1 MEKWNYEKPD
11 TIFGTQKDWNQTIV
25 TALNS
30 VVNENNLTHKR
41 LLETLVPL
49 KFKSIIDCLWL
60 YNEFE
65 EIIAGKYC
73 IKFTPDDIN
82 VIIIEGCELEIE
94 NFKEQ

>member
-1 MEKWNYEKPD
+1 MEKWNYQKPD
-11 TIFGTQKDWNQTIV
+11 SIFGTQKDWNQTII
-25 TALNS
+25 TAFNS
-30 VVNENNLTHKR
+30 IVNENNLTHKS

-49 KFKSIIDCLWL
+49 KFKPIIDCLWF

-65 EIIAGKYC
+65 EIIAGKYS

-94 NFKEQ
+94 NFKE